1 MMLKT
6 PDNAEEPQIIA
17 LKALAFLADDDERL
31 SYFLVSTGM
40 DLQDLKEHAG
50 DMNVLAGL
58 LDHILADEN
67 LLLDFASTASLKPES
82 ILRARRRLP
91 GASHDA

>member
-1 MMLKT
+1 MILKT

-67 LLLDFASTASLKPES
+67 LLLDFAGTASLRPES

>member
-1 MMLKT
+1 MILKT
-6 PDNAEEPQIIA
+6 PDNTEQPQVIA
-17 LKALAFLADDDERL
+17 LKALAYLANDDERL

-67 LLLDFASTASLKPES
+67 LLLDFAGTACLRPES
-82 ILRARRRLP
+82 ILRARRSLP